1 MGGLRIHLHEFRGNF
16 YGLFHVG
23 KYTYQI
29 HGFHGF
35 IEKIKIMLPP
45 FSCWCSTFRGIR
57 PGSNNLRVFSLRYGY
72 LQRYTYLSYL
82 YIYTCVCT
90 YMCKDMSIYIN
101 KSHIGYRCA
110 RLKYVS
116 ELESKCKSVSLH
128 SFIVQNIVPYQIM
141 FASILFFSSLFF
153 TSPLLFSSL
162 RFSSLL
168 FYSLLFSSILFY
180 SSLFFLFL
188 ILCLLYSDF
197 PIYQS

>member
-16 YGLFHVG
+16 CGLFHVG

-35 IEKIKIMLPP
+35 IEKIKIMLPLSAVDAQL
-45 FSCWCSTFRGIR
+45 FA
-57 PGSNNLRVFSLRYGY
+57 GSDLDPTICGSSVWDMVICKDIHI
-72 LQRYTYLSYL
+72 YTY
-82 YIYTCVCT
+82 VCT

-110 RLKYVS
+110 RVKYVS
-116 ELESKCKSVSLH
+116 ELKSKCKSVSLH

-162 RFSSLL
+162 LFSSLL
-168 FYSLLFSSILFY
+168 FYSLLFYSIL
-180 SSLFFLFL
+180 L
-188 ILCLLYSDF
+188 
-197 PIYQS
+197 

>member
-1 MGGLRIHLHEFRGNF
+1 MVCFMSVNIPTKSMDSMGSLKKSRSCSPFQLLMLNFSRDQIWIQQFAGLQFEIWLSA
-16 YGLFHVG
+16 
-23 KYTYQI
+23 
-29 HGFHGF
+29 
-35 IEKIKIMLPP
+35 KIYI
-45 FSCWCSTFRGIR
+45 SIISI
-57 PGSNNLRVFSLRYGY
+57 
-72 LQRYTYLSYL
+72 
-82 YIYTCVCT
+82 YIYICVCT